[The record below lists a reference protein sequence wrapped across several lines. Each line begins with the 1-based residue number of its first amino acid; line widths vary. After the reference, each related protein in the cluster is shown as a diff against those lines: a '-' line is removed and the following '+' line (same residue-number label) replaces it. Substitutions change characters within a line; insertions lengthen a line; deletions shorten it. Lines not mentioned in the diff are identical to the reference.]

1 MSRGDINLMR
11 TRQKHVVALAGF
23 ALLAAMAC
31 NNDKLTEINRNPNSP
46 EDVPAASIF
55 TTAAR
60 TATQNWVGNFFNLR
74 GTEWVAQHLAEVQ
87 YPDEDDYKRLQGS
100 QTTALFDNPYVG
112 ELEDLRKVIDKG
124 QADKDPGIY
133 APALVLRTWDF
144 SHMTNTFGDI
154 PYFEALAGDSV
165 GSTLSPKYDAQKDI
179 YADFFKVLD
188 DASKSLSSASNS
200 FGKADPIYGG
210 DPKKWQKFAN
220 SLRLRLAM
228 QIVNVDPATASTQV
242 AAALAAPGGVFTS
255 NADMALFAWP
265 GDGVYNNPWSGNFQ
279 TRDDHRMSQTLM
291 NIMLASSDPR
301 IPVFAQP
308 TLADPT
314 KYAGMPNGLS
324 QATASAYFN
333 ISSRPGKIFWP
344 SANASGVTGGTGIT
358 TPSYLMTYAEV
369 AFLEAEAAAR
379 GIGGLT
385 SGQAQG
391 FYNAGIT
398 ASLNQWGITDAAKIS
413 AFLANANIAYKGGVA
428 GQTQI
433 ATQEWVALFTDG
445 TQAWALWRRTC
456 APATLKPGP
465 FAIIST
471 VPRRFEYSDTEKS
484 TNADQVS
491 AALSQMG
498 ASADDFTTRM
508 YWDKN
513 PTAAPTFVTGCG
525 QR

>member
-1 MSRGDINLMR
+1 MR
-11 TRQKHVVALAGF
+11 TRQRHVVALAGL
-23 ALLAAMAC
+23 ALVAAAAC
-31 NNDKLTEINRNPNSP
+31 NNDKITELNRNPNSP
-46 EDVPAASIF
+46 EDVPATSIF

-60 TATQNWVGNFFNLR
+60 TATQTWVGSFFNLR

-100 QTTALFDNPYVG
+100 QTTALFDSPYTG
-112 ELEDLRKVIDKG
+112 ELEDLRKVIQKG
-124 QADKDPGIY
+124 TADKDPGTW
-133 APALVLRTWDF
+133 APAQILRTWDF
-144 SHMTNTFGDI
+144 AHLTNTFGDI
-154 PYFEALAGDSV
+154 PYSSALAGDSA

-188 DASKSLSSASNS
+188 DATAALSSASNS
-200 FGKADPIYGG
+200 LAKADPIYSG

-228 QIVNVDPATASTQV
+228 QLANVDPATTSAQV
-242 AAALAAPGGVFTS
+242 AKALSGPSGVFTS
-255 NADMALFAWP
+255 NADMALFSWP

-291 NIMLASSDPR
+291 NIMLASNDPR

-308 TLADPT
+308 TVADPT
-314 KYAGMPNGLS
+314 KYAGMPNGLT
-324 QATASAYFN
+324 QATAQPYFN

-344 SANASGVTGGTGIT
+344 SANTAGVTGGTGIT

-385 SGQAQG
+385 SGQAQA

-413 AFLANANIAYKGGVA
+413 AFLADANIAYKGGVA

-433 ATQEWVALFTDG
+433 ATQEWVALYTDG
-445 TQAWALWRRTC
+445 TQAWTLWRRTC

-465 FAIIST
+465 AAIINT
-471 VPRRFEYSDTEKS
+471 VPRRFQYSDTEKS
-484 TNADQVS
+484 VNADALA

-513 PTAAPTFVTGCG
+513 PTAAPTYVTGCG